1 MVGERR
7 ELPHWHTASV
17 QGPRTYNADA
27 VGAYAAADGP
37 GIVFALAD
45 GVGDHQD
52 AARAARTAASAAA
65 RTPVGQGP
73 VAAIMAAQRAVH
85 ALGGAGDCVLVV
97 AMQAEGGYA
106 IAWVGDAR
114 AYAWDGYTVRQVTTD
129 HTLAQYF
136 RDHDQPT
143 TPRME
148 HVVTTSVRTTE
159 EHEIGTAT
167 IATGGLL
174 LTSDGVHKALTPPT
188 ILDLLGM
195 PGRAATALVRTAISL
210 GGSDNATAI
219 VVDPP
224 GADLATEKFRVAA

>member
-1 MVGERR
+1 MIGERR
-7 ELPHWHTASV
+7 ELPQWHTASA
-17 QGPRTYNADA
+17 QGPRTHNADA
-27 VGAYAAADGP
+27 VGAYAAANGT

-45 GVGDHQD
+45 GVGDHPE
-52 AARAARTAASAAA
+52 ASRAARTAASAAA
-65 RTPVGQGP
+65 RTPVGQG
-73 VAAIMAAQRAVH
+73 AAAAVMAAQRAVH
-85 ALGGAGDCVLVV
+85 ALGEAGDCVLVV
-97 AMQAEGGYA
+97 AMQAEAGYE
-106 IAWVGDAR
+106 IAWVGDTR

-148 HVVTTSVRTTE
+148 HVVTTSVRTAK

-167 IATGGLL
+167 VPTGGLL
-174 LTSDGVHKALTPPT
+174 LTSDGVHKALSRPA
-188 ILDLLGM
+188 ILGILGM
-195 PGRAATALVRTAISL
+195 PGEAATALVRTAISL

-224 GADLATEKFRVAA
+224 SADLTTEKFRVAA